1 MDADGTIIGL
11 GIVFPHAEAEDP
23 EEYWSVELEEQD
35 AEADAA
41 VARDEEDDFVRDE
54 ETR

>member
-11 GIVFPHAEAEDP
+11 GIVFPHAEDEDP

-35 AEADAA
+35 PEADAA
-41 VARDEEDDFVRDE
+41 VARDEEGDYVRNE
-54 ETR
+54 ES